1 MCMDIFEA
9 LEDRV
14 DRLLARIKALEAEKA
29 ALMAELDT
37 ERRGRD
43 AITARVDSLLKRIQE
58 EIA

>member
-1 MCMDIFEA
+1 MDIFEA

-14 DRLLARIKALEAEKA
+14 DRLLARIKALEAENVSLK
-29 ALMAELDT
+29 AELDK
-37 ERRGRD
+37 ERQDRD

>member
-1 MCMDIFEA
+1 MDIFEA

>member
-1 MCMDIFEA
+1 MGMDIFEA

-14 DRLLARIKALEAEKA
+14 DRLLARIKALEAENVSLK
-29 ALMAELDT
+29 AELDK
-37 ERRGRD
+37 ERQDRD

>member
-1 MCMDIFEA
+1 MDIFQA

-14 DRLLARIKALEAEKA
+14 DRLLTKVKTLEAENGTLK
-29 ALMAELDT
+29 AELDK
-37 ERRGRD
+37 ERTNRD

>member
-1 MCMDIFEA
+1 MDIFQA

-14 DRLLARIKALEAEKA
+14 DRLLTKVKTLEAENGSLK
-29 ALMAELDT
+29 AELDK
-37 ERRGRD
+37 ERTNRD